1 MEMRQR
7 TKQLCYGMIYGMGVK
22 SLAENLCISEPEAQE
37 FLESFMSTYP
47 GIYKWLND
55 VLEKAHRDV
64 YVTTLLGRRRQ
75 LPDLQSTKSSTR
87 GELIVAYYRQV
98 LLRFVNI
105 LITYLSTKFSTS
117 RTASCEHKSTRLR
130 SRYSQKG
137 YDKHR
142 REDKMQLPGFGYYIS
157 RGAYHSQTAK

>member
-22 SLAENLCISEPEAQE
+22 SLAEHLCVSETEAQE

-55 VLEKAHRDV
+55 VLEVAHRNV

-75 LPDLQSTKSSTR
+75 LPDLESTKSSTR
-87 GELIVAYYRQV
+87 GELSRVLYRQTLHLTNV
-98 LLRFVNI
+98 LTTY
-105 LITYLSTKFSTS
+105 TYLLNLAQAE
-117 RTASCEHKSTRLR
+117 R
-130 SRYSQKG
+130 
-137 YDKHR
+137 
-142 REDKMQLPGFGYYIS
+142 
-157 RGAYHSQTAK
+157 